1 MEFELYVPQMRL
13 SGEAMVARAK
23 AAEASGF
30 HGMAGMDHLVP
41 PLAES
46 QPMLSAMVTNTWLAA
61 NTSSLVISS
70 LVLCDSFRHPAILA
84 QEAASLD
91 NLSGGRFE
99 LGIGW
104 GSVAD
109 EMVAFDIASPDAKAR
124 LARLRDSLVIIKA
137 LWSGESVDYEGE
149 VFSLT
154 GAQQGLVPI
163 SKIPIIIGGVGP
175 QTLRLVAD
183 HADWWNV
190 AVNGIHRLDEM
201 RAHAGTA
208 RVSIQQMVGFVP
220 SEADRELVVANTA
233 RGFGRMGGP
242 KVGSAT
248 ELVDYFG
255 ALETQGIERVYTW
268 FSDFARPETIE
279 AFGEQVIAQLT

>member
-1 MEFELYVPQMRL
+1 MEFDLYVPQMRL
-13 SGEAMVARAK
+13 SGEAMVARAQ

-30 HGMAGMDHLVP
+30 HGMAGMDHLAP

-46 QPMLSAMVTNTWLAA
+46 QPMLSSMVTNTWLAA
-61 NTSSLVISS
+61 HTSALVLSS

-91 NLSGGRFE
+91 SLSNGRFE

-104 GSVAD
+104 GSVVD
-109 EMVAFDIASPDAKAR
+109 EMVAFDIASPDAKTR
-124 LARLRDSLVIIKA
+124 VARLRDSLVIMKA
-137 LWSGESVDYEGE
+137 LWSGERVDYDGE

-154 GAQQGLVPI
+154 AAQQGLVPLF
-163 SKIPIIIGGVGP
+163 KIPIVIGGFGP
-175 QTLRLVAD
+175 QTLKLVAE

-190 AVNGIHRLDEM
+190 AVNGIDRLEEM
-201 RAHAGTA
+201 RAHAGKA

-220 SEADRELVVANTA
+220 SEADRDEVVANTA
-233 RGFGRMGGP
+233 RRFGPMGGP
-242 KVGSAT
+242 KVGDAA

-255 ALETQGIERVYTW
+255 ELERQGIERVYTW

>member
-13 SGEAMVARAK
+13 SGEAMVARAL

-30 HGMAGMDHLVP
+30 HGMAGMDHLAP

-46 QPMLSAMVTNTWLAA
+46 QPMLSSMVTNTWLAA
-61 NTSSLVISS
+61 NTSSLVVSS

-104 GSVAD
+104 GSVID
-109 EMVAFDIASPDAKAR
+109 EMVAFDIASPDAKR
-124 LARLRDSLVIIKA
+124 RVARLRDSLMIIKA
-137 LWSGESVDYEGE
+137 LWRGESVDYHGE
-149 VFSLT
+149 VFSLS
-154 GAQQGLVPI
+154 GAQQGLVPL
-163 SKIPIIIGGVGP
+163 SKIPLVIGGFGP
-175 QTLRLVAD
+175 QTLRLVAE

-190 AVNGIHRLDEM
+190 AVNGIDKLEEM
-201 RAHAGTA
+201 RAHAGDA

-220 SEADRELVVANTA
+220 SEADREQIMATTA
-233 RGFGRMGGP
+233 RRFGPMGGP
-242 KVGSAT
+242 KVGDAA

-255 ALETQGIERVYTW
+255 SLERQGIERVYTW
-268 FSDFARPETIE
+268 FSDFAQPETIE
-279 AFGEQVIAQLT
+279 AFGEQVIAQLS

>member
-1 MEFELYVPQMRL
+1 MRL
-13 SGEAMVARAK
+13 SGDALVARAR

-30 HGMAGMDHLVP
+30 HGMAGMDHLAP

-46 QPMLSAMVTNTWLAA
+46 QPMLSSMVTNTWLAA
-61 NTSSLVISS
+61 HTSTLVLSS

-91 NLSGGRFE
+91 HLSHGRFE

-104 GSVAD
+104 GSVVD

-124 LARLRDSLVIIKA
+124 VARLRDSLVIIKA
-137 LWSGESVDYEGE
+137 LWSGESVDYQGE
-149 VFSLT
+149 VFSLNR
-154 GAQQGLVPI
+154 AQQGLVPL
-163 SKIPIIIGGVGP
+163 SKIPIVIGGFGP
-175 QTLRLVAD
+175 QTLKLVAE

-190 AVNGIHRLDEM
+190 AVNGIDKLEEM
-201 RAHAGTA
+201 RAHAGSA

-220 SEADRELVVANTA
+220 SEAEREGVVTNTA
-233 RGFGRMGGP
+233 RRFGPMGGP
-242 KVGSAT
+242 KVGDAA

-255 ALETQGIERVYTW
+255 SLGRQGIERVYTW

-279 AFGEQVIAQLT
+279 AFGEQVIAQLN